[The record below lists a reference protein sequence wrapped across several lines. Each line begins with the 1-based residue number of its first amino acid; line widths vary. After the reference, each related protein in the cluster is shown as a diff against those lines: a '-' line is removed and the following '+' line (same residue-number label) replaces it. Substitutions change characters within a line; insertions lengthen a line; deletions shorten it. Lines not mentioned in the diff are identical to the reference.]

1 MSIITF
7 FALTRFLFQKKKK
20 KNKSH
25 HSHQDK
31 KKGSSSKHNAKSNR
45 RDDDDDPWGT
55 KASRR
60 TSGRSD
66 RVHYN
71 DDDDDDSDWVDK
83 DAPAVSAP
91 VGPQIDKILGVRK
104 SKEKGR
110 VGEDEFLVKWKDLS
124 YMHVEWLDKD
134 TTLQIGGAIRMKT
147 FWKKKEEKDMM
158 ADLCEGAADADEEYF
173 DDGYLEIERIVAERE
188 VSSEDGVSPPQKQVT
203 FILQSTVL
211 FVLSRDS

>member
-1 MSIITF
+1 MLS
-7 FALTRFLFQKKKK
+7 QKKKK
-20 KNKSH
+20 KKSH
-25 HSHQDK
+25 RSHNDK
-31 KKGSSSKHNAKSNR
+31 KKSSSSKHSAKSSQ
-45 RDDDDDPWGT
+45 RDDDDDPWGA

-66 RVHYN
+66 RVRYN

-83 DAPAVSAP
+83 DAPAVAAP

-110 VGEDEFLVKWKDLS
+110 IGDDEFLVKWKDLS

-134 TTLQIGGAIRMKT
+134 TTLQIGGAIRLKT
-147 FWKKKEEKDMM
+147 FWKKKEEKDML
-158 ADLCEGAADADEEYF
+158 ADIYEGAAEAEEEYF

-188 VSSEDGVSPPQKQVT
+188 VPAEDGMSPPQKQVN
-203 FILQSTVL
+203 FLIV
-211 FVLSRDS
+211 SRTSI